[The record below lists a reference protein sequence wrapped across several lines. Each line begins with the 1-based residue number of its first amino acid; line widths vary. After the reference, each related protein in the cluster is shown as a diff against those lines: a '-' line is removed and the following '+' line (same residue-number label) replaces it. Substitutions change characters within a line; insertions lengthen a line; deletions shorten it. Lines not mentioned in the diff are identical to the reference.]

1 MRNLFLLIFLVLAW
15 SVVADVNEKQINYN
29 YYTANADPS
38 RSLTDILNASSPIRE
53 NDKLFFGYTKWNIKW
68 NYNWHEKPN
77 GRCKLT
83 RVTVDFSSSIQ
94 LPKLNGG
101 STKQRKQFDKFLPAL
116 RTHELG
122 HYKFGKD
129 AAIAIDRKIS
139 SLPEMSSCKELG
151 STANKLGEQILNE
164 YKKKEKQYDT
174 STSHGK
180 TQGAW
185 LEN

>member
-1 MRNLFLLIFLVLAW
+1 MRKLFLLIFLVIAW
-15 SVVADVNEKQINYN
+15 PVMADVKEKQTDYI

-38 RSLTDILNASSPIRE
+38 LSLTDILNASSPIRE
-53 NDKLFFGYTKWNIKW
+53 NGKIFFGYTKWDIKW
-68 NYNWHEKPN
+68 NYNWYEKPN
-77 GRCKLT
+77 VRCKLT

-94 LPKLNGG
+94 LPKLSGG
-101 STKQRKQFDKFLPAL
+101 SSKQRNKFDKFLSAL

-122 HYKFGKD
+122 HYKMGKD
-129 AAIAIDRKIS
+129 AATAIDRKIS

-151 STANKLGEQILNE
+151 SVANKTGDRILNE
-164 YKKKEKQYDT
+164 YRKKEKQYDV